1 MGGWVDGWMGGWGLL
16 EMYHADCVDFDE
28 SIGKSK
34 SRFICNW
41 HKCDTCKRASDFQ
54 CYCCPKSVCGRC
66 MKSADFIH
74 VKGKKGFCD
83 HSLKLTLLVEEKKD
97 VDSDGETVDF
107 NNRNTYETL
116 YKEYWEI
123 INDAEKLTLEELLS
137 AKTKLKS
144 GKNNDS
150 DQNDE
155 SDEYQ
160 CSDSEENEEKKP
172 HSSEKKLKRAKPE
185 PLGKKVKTIVKK
197 EVKVKQGRVHGMG
210 INACH

>member
-1 MGGWVDGWMGGWGLL
+1 
-16 EMYHADCVDFDE
+16 
-28 SIGKSK
+28 
-34 SRFICNW
+34 
-41 HKCDTCKRASDFQ
+41 
-54 CYCCPKSVCGRC
+54 

-83 HSLKLTLLVEEKKD
+83 HSLKLTLLVVEKKD

-144 GKNNDS
+144 GKNYDS

-185 PLGKKVKTIVKK
+185 PLGQKVKTIVKK

-210 INACH
+210 INTCH